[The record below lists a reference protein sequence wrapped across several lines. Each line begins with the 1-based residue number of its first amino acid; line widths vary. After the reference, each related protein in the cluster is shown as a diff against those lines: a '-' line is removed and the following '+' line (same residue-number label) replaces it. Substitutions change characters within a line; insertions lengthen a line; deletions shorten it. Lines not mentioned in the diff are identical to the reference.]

1 MRFPALFKK
10 ELRET
15 VPWLIL
21 AVLLMLSLGWFMIHT
36 GAISQSQWHYGSIPN
51 GEIIDSYKI
60 FRTDIMLE
68 SATLMFF
75 TSIGLGLAVG
85 IRHFWVPDF
94 TRTWQF
100 LIHRS
105 VARSIILS
113 AKLTAAA
120 TVLLCLSIAWLL
132 LVGYNYIS
140 ERVIIPPESGI
151 VGLGFF
157 YAYLGFIVY
166 LGTALCSLTTT
177 RWYTTRMFGL
187 FFVFFMFLI
196 ILSQTNFTFGF
207 ISTIIFFA
215 VLIIQIYETFLQK
228 EF

>member
-1 MRFPALFKK
+1 MRFLALFKK
-10 ELRET
+10 ELREA

-21 AVLLMLSLGWFMIHT
+21 AALLLLAISWFMIHMKAYDQSRWYYN
-36 GAISQSQWHYGSIPN
+36 AISN
-51 GEIIDSYKI
+51 GKVIDTYMI

-68 SATLMFF
+68 SAILMFF

-105 VARSIILS
+105 ATRSLILS

-132 LVGYNYIS
+132 LAGYAYLS

-151 VGLGFF
+151 VGMGIF

-166 LGTALCSLTTT
+166 LGTALCALTTT

-187 FFVFFMFLI
+187 FFVFIMYML
-196 ILSQTNFTFGF
+196 ILSQMKFTFAF
-207 ISTIIFFA
+207 LSTVFFLA
-215 VLIIQIYETFLQK
+215 VLIVQIYETFLQK

>member
-1 MRFPALFKK
+1 MRFLALFKK
-10 ELRET
+10 ELREA

-21 AVLLMLSLGWFMIHT
+21 ATLLLLAISWFMIHMKAYDQSRWHYN
-36 GAISQSQWHYGSIPN
+36 AISN
-51 GEIIDSYKI
+51 GKVIDTYMI

-68 SATLMFF
+68 SAVLMFF
-75 TSIGLGLAVG
+75 TSIGLGLSVG

-105 VARSIILS
+105 ATRSLILS

-132 LVGYNYIS
+132 LAGYAYVS
-140 ERVIIPPESGI
+140 ERVIVPPESGI
-151 VGLGFF
+151 VGLGIF
-157 YAYLGFIVY
+157 YAFLGFIVY
-166 LGTALCSLTTT
+166 VGTALCALTTT

-187 FFVFFMFLI
+187 FFAFIMFMI
-196 ILSQTNFTFGF
+196 VLSQTNF
-207 ISTIIFFA
+207 IFVFFLTVFFLA

>member
-1 MRFPALFKK
+1 MRFLALFKK
-10 ELRET
+10 ELREA

-21 AVLLMLSLGWFMIHT
+21 AALLLLAISWFMIHMKAYDQSRWYYN
-36 GAISQSQWHYGSIPN
+36 AISN
-51 GEIIDSYKI
+51 GKVIDTYMI

-68 SATLMFF
+68 SAILMFF

-105 VARSIILS
+105 ATRSLILS
-113 AKLTAAA
+113 AKLTAAI

-132 LVGYNYIS
+132 LAGYAYLS

-151 VGLGFF
+151 VGMGIF

-166 LGTALCSLTTT
+166 LGTALCALTTA
-177 RWYTTRMFGL
+177 RWYTTRLFGL
-187 FFVFFMFLI
+187 FFVFIMFIL
-196 ILSQTNFTFGF
+196 ILSQTSFTFV
-207 ISTIIFFA
+207 FFLTVFFLA